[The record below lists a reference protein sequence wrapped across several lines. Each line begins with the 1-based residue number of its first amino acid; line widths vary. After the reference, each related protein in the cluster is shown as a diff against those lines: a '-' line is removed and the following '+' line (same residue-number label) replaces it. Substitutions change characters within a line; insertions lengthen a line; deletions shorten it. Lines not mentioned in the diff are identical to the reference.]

1 MTRIAVLQMTSGID
15 QRANTKSVVDAI
27 AEAAAGG
34 AEIIFTPEM
43 SSLLDRNRS
52 RAATTIVSE
61 EDDPFLAAVSAAAAL
76 HQIWVAV
83 GSVAVQHQSIAGKCA
98 NRSLVFD
105 RSGAIRA
112 RYDKFHMFDVDL
124 PNGEVWR
131 ESSAY
136 EPGQH
141 LSVIES
147 PIGRL
152 GLSICYDL
160 RFPALYQSLSNA
172 GAQIL
177 SIPAAFT
184 VPTGRAHWQILL
196 QARAIENACWVVSAA
211 QTGLHEDGRSTY
223 GHSLVVDP
231 WGEIVLDMGEEPG
244 LTFCDIEISA
254 SEDALGRIPVIAHRR
269 SIPAAERD
277 I

>member
-15 QRANTKSVVDAI
+15 QRANTQNVIDAI
-27 AEAAAGG
+27 AQAAGG
-34 AEIIFTPEM
+34 GAKILFTPEM
-43 SSLLDRNRS
+43 SSLLDRNRA
-52 RAATTIVSE
+52 RAAAAIVRE

-76 HQIWVAV
+76 HKIWVAL
-83 GSVAVQHQSIAGKCA
+83 GSVAVRHEANDEKFA
-98 NRSLVFD
+98 NRSILFD
-105 RSGAIRA
+105 HFGVIRA

-136 EPGQH
+136 AAGEQ
-141 LSVIES
+141 LSVIDC

-160 RFPALYQSLSNA
+160 RFPALYQSLTSA

-177 SIPAAFT
+177 AIPAAFT
-184 VPTGRAHWQILL
+184 VATGRAHWKTLL

-231 WGEIVLDMGEEPG
+231 WGEVVLDMGDERG
-244 LTFCDIEISA
+244 LSFCEIDV
-254 SEDALGRIPVIAHRR
+254 SEVDAALGRIPVIAHRR
-269 SIPAAERD
+269 PIPAAKLET
-277 I
+277 